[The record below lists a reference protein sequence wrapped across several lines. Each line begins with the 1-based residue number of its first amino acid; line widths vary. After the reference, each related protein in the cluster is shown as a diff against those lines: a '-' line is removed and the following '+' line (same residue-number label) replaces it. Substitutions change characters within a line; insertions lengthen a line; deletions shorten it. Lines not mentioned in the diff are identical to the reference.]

1 MADLT
6 ALALRISAEVRRL
19 RVVRARPAVSDGC
32 RAARVPSGG
41 ANQ

>member
-6 ALALRISAEVRRL
+6 ALALRISAGVRGL
-19 RVVRARPAVSDGC
+19 GSRPAVADGC
-32 RAARVPSGG
+32 RPARVPSGR